1 MKTPKSHTQQILA
14 ILGSLFL
21 ASLACNLPR
30 QAKPDTQATMNA
42 ALTAASANLLP
53 TNTIAA
59 VADPGSPNA
68 NTAQTAQSQTLTPTP
83 SVTPETNPVATAASI
98 QDNVFAEDLLNRNHS
113 ISASSSVI
121 GPKDFVYSAYLFIN
135 NRIDPAIEEPRPEIC
150 RLAIYRQDVNVN
162 ELIYSF
168 TTPRYAPNNRYGYPA
183 YCEAIN
189 WDSPSQNVVW
199 GAQIAPETRALLG
212 LNGYWSDIN
221 QNGLPEF
228 AIYYQYCVTG
238 CLDYG
243 AVAVHFYEI
252 KNTYQPA
259 DITAELPGVI
269 HPWNIVHR
277 NEPLDI
283 WVYDHTQEYEPLVY
297 IESSWIYAW
306 DGTKYK
312 DVSTSFQAEY
322 QSQIDQIANEIR
334 TGFGQPITTTR
345 VDMLQILMLSNKS
358 DLPQQ
363 QTLQTFLDISNPAH
377 WPGTN
382 PTLTCWLQLA
392 RAYAQRDVVKGRP
405 FTTPPNEGKL
415 TKAYLEDILEV
426 YENYDL
432 SACESLP

>member
-1 MKTPKSHTQQILA
+1 MKTPIAHSQKILA
-14 ILGSLFL
+14 ILGGLFL

-30 QAKPDTQATMNA
+30 QAQPDTQATMNA
-42 ALTAASANLLP
+42 ALTEVSANLLL
-53 TNTIAA
+53 TSTLAA
-59 VADPGSPNA
+59 VAEPGSPVPDNA
-68 NTAQTAQSQTLTPTP
+68 QPAQTQSLTATP

-98 QDNVFAEDLLNRNHS
+98 QNNVFAEDLLNRNHE
-113 ISASSSVI
+113 IKASSSVV

-135 NRIDPAIEEPRPEIC
+135 KRIDPITEDPRPEIC
-150 RLAIYRQDVNVN
+150 RLAIYRLDAGEN
-162 ELIYSF
+162 ELLRSF
-168 TTPRYAPNNRYGYPA
+168 TGPLYAPNNRYGYPA

-189 WDSPSQNVVW
+189 WDAPSQNVVW
-199 GAQIAPETRALLG
+199 GGEITSETRTLLG

-228 AIYYQYCVTG
+228 AVYYQYCVTG
-238 CLDYG
+238 CLNFG
-243 AVAVHFYEI
+243 AVSVHFYEI
-252 KNTYQPA
+252 KNTYQPT
-259 DITAELPGVI
+259 DITAGLHGVI

-283 WVYDHTQEYEPLVY
+283 WVYDHTKEYEPLVY
-297 IESSWIYAW
+297 IESSWVYAW
-306 DGTKYK
+306 DGSKFK
-312 DVSTSFQAEY
+312 DVSSSYQAEY

-334 TGFGQPITTTR
+334 TKNMQPITSTR
-345 VDMLQILMLSNKS
+345 VDMLQILMLSNKAN
-358 DLPQQ
+358 LPPQ

-392 RAYAQRDVVKGRP
+392 RAYAQRDVTKGRP

-415 TKAYLEDILEV
+415 TKAYLEDILET
-426 YENYDL
+426 YEKYDL